1 MTLQG
6 HMLLKGAL
14 VQWTGAD
21 TYGVVTKSDHRMI
34 YVRWDSDGPPTRFA
48 VDAPPLSRVDLT
60 NQRVRLVSTDQIAVA
75 NKLTASETPTWEC
88 LVLTGDVPTT
98 NNVPEAG
105 LRPVAV
111 TDPVERFKTQRIG
124 PLQKYRLQEVT
135 RWYRTMH
142 LYDELVSLGQVGV
155 DIKPHQVSVV
165 HKVVSNYPHRFL
177 LCDEVGL
184 GKTIEAGMALK
195 ELRARGGAQ
204 RVLAIV
210 PPNLMRQWHFEMK
223 SKFNES
229 FSVLNT
235 ATVNHLANQGQ
246 TQNPFTFSQSILCS
260 SHWVANPKWAD
271 LCAQVNWDM
280 VIVDEAHHARSR
292 RSGSRVT
299 TTRLYRLVRRLAE
312 PDYFAN
318 RSMLFLTATPM
329 QLETHEL
336 YSLVELLDPALFP
349 SEEHFERHRRAVP
362 GLSRLVEK
370 LSRHG
375 FPIPE
380 EEQDATV
387 RQVADWL
394 ELDEHTA
401 RRRLTSGAEERERL
415 TSELADRHLLSEV
428 LIRNRKAVV
437 GGFWPRQAYR
447 WEVELTSEETEAL
460 QAVEDYVQYG
470 FQVAEGADNAP
481 IGFVM
486 VTFQKLMAS
495 SIAAIRTSLG
505 RRRERVLENTLRHS
519 ITGEELEDRLLND
532 EDESDVLE
540 DVGSM
545 SLSAEEELPLL
556 KNAIDSLDRVKSDSK
571 AMTLVSQLSKL
582 FVDSPNEKVLVFTQ
596 FRETLRS
603 LEEMLNAQGWGVN
616 VFHGQMNA
624 TDKDRAVEDFRNA
637 DGPRIL
643 ISTEAGGEGRNF
655 QFCHVLV
662 NYDLP
667 WNPMRVEQRI
677 GRVDRIGQ
685 EHPVSICNLWVKGTV
700 EERVLD
706 VLERRIRIFE
716 ETVGGLDPILG
727 DDTESDIRKIM
738 RLAGEQRDRA
748 LEEFGRQLEDQVRRA
763 RDAESKLGDFIMDTK
778 SYRRELAERIAGQPP
793 PIKSYDLDVFIG
805 QLLSD
810 AHTYIRQAGAT
821 YELDFQG
828 DFLDAHRELFAAGAQ
843 RRAVFRAD
851 RRPDS
856 EDIEFMAFG
865 HPIVD
870 GLVERVLGE
879 EYEGVT
885 GTRRIPSSDV
895 LAPCAGWLFT
905 YQFSVPGVRATEYLE
920 PVFVRDDTSVDTK
933 IGRSLVERAFHFD
946 DDERQIESSSI
957 PDNLDAIVPIANR
970 LADNKRAELQ
980 EQAERQATTRIERE
994 LSRLG
999 EWFDYRERVAKDR
1012 VEATRATLN
1021 RIRESGD
1028 ETQRQILPVWEA
1040 NLRRDEEILANLAP
1054 ERSRR
1059 LADVEKHRYP
1069 HVSWALKALGRIEVV
1084 DSEPADGPDADL
1096 ELREDLIAQLQS
1108 SLEARENGGSA
1119 RPAEEVAKRL
1129 GLSW

>member
-1 MTLQG
+1 MKLQG
-6 HMLLKGAL
+6 NNLTVGAL
-14 VQWTGAD
+14 VQWTGSK
-21 TYGVVTKSDHRMI
+21 TYGVVTDLDQRMI
-34 YVRWDSDGPPTRFA
+34 YVRWDSADPPTQFA
-48 VDAPPLSRVDLT
+48 IGDPPLTRIDL
-60 NQRVRLVSTDQIAVA
+60 NGQQVRLVSTGEKAVVMG
-75 NKLTASETPTWEC
+75 LTASGAPTWIC
-88 LVLTGDVPTT
+88 FVASKSGPKTV
-98 NNVPEAG
+98 NVPESG
-105 LRPVAV
+105 LRPVAL
-111 TDPVERFKTQRIG
+111 TEPVERFKARQIG
-124 PLQKYRLQEVT
+124 SLQKYRLQEVT

-184 GKTIEAGMALK
+184 GKTIEAGMVLK

-210 PPNLMRQWHFEMK
+210 PPNLVRQWQFEMR

-229 FSVLNT
+229 FSVLN
-235 ATVNHLANQGQ
+235 ADTVRFLENQKR
-246 TQNPFTFSQSILCS
+246 TENPFTFSESILCS
-260 SHWVANPKWAD
+260 SYWVTNPKWAD
-271 LCAQVNWDM
+271 LCAQVNWDL
-280 VIVDEAHHARSR
+280 VIVDEAHHARSH

-312 PDYFAN
+312 PDYFAK

-329 QLETHEL
+329 QLDTHEL

-349 SEEHFERHRRAVP
+349 SEERFESHRRAVP

-370 LSRHG
+370 LSHHG
-375 FPIPE
+375 FPIPDE
-380 EEQDATV
+380 EPDTTV

-394 ELDEHTA
+394 EVDERAA
-401 RRRLTSGAEERERL
+401 RRRLTSGAEERDRL

-437 GGFWPRQAYR
+437 GGFMPRLASR
-447 WEVELTSEETEAL
+447 WEVELTPEETEAL

-470 FQVAEGADNAP
+470 FQLAEGANDTP

-495 SIAAIRTSLG
+495 SIAAIRKSLG
-505 RRRERVLENTLRHS
+505 RRWEKVRANGLLHS
-519 ITGEELEDRLLND
+519 TTGEELEDRLLND
-532 EDESDVLE
+532 EEESAVLE
-540 DVGSM
+540 GVGAASGSVDTEL
-545 SLSAEEELPLL
+545 SLLAG
-556 KNAIDSLDRVKSDSK
+556 AIESLDRVKSDSK
-571 AMTLVSQLSKL
+571 AGVLVDQLSKL

-596 FRETLRS
+596 FRETLRF
-603 LEEMLNAQGWGVN
+603 LEDMLTSKGWGVN
-616 VFHGQMNA
+616 VFHGQMRPM
-624 TDKDRAVEDFRNA
+624 DKDRAVEDFRNA

-667 WNPMRVEQRI
+667 WNPMKVEQRI

-685 EHPVSICNLWVKGTV
+685 DHAVSICNLWVKDTI

-706 VLERRIRIFE
+706 VLERRIRVFE

-727 DDTESDIRKIM
+727 DTETDIRKIM
-738 RLAGEQRDRA
+738 RLAGEGRDRA
-748 LEEFGRQLEDQVRRA
+748 LEQFGRQLEDQVRRA
-763 RDAESKLGDFIMDTK
+763 RDAEKKLGDFIMDTK
-778 SYRRELAERIAGQPP
+778 SYRPELAERIAGQPP

-805 QLLSD
+805 QLFSD
-810 AHTYIRQAGAT
+810 ARTYIRQTGAT
-821 YELDFQG
+821 YELTFQG
-828 DFLDAHRELFAAGAQ
+828 EFLDAHREELFAAGTK

-856 EDIEFMAFG
+856 EDIELMAFG

-870 GLVERVLGE
+870 RLVERVLGE

-885 GTRRIPSSDV
+885 GTRRIPSSDE

-905 YQFSVPGVRATEYLE
+905 YQFNVPGVRATEHLE
-920 PVFVRDDTSVDTK
+920 PVFVSDDGNVDTE
-933 IGRSLVERAFHFD
+933 IGHSLVRRAFHFD
-946 DDERQIESSSI
+946 DDEREIEVSAIS
-957 PDNLDAIVPIANR
+957 DNLGAIAPIANR
-970 LADNKRAELQ
+970 IADGKRAELQ
-980 EQAERQATTRIERE
+980 EQAEGQAAARIERE

-999 EWFDYRERVAKDR
+999 EWFDYRERVARDK

-1021 RIRESGD
+1021 RISESGD
-1028 ETQRQILPVWEA
+1028 ESQRLILPVWEA
-1040 NLRRDEEILANLAP
+1040 NLRRDTELLNNLAP

-1059 LADVEKHRYP
+1059 LADVEKHRFP
-1069 HVSWALKALGRIEVV
+1069 QVSWALKALGRIEVA
-1084 DSEPADGPDADL
+1084 DLEPTDGPDAGL
-1096 ELREDLIAQLQS
+1096 ELREDFFAELQA
-1108 SLEARENGGSA
+1108 SLEAIGDGGSA
-1119 RPAEEVAKRL
+1119 HSAEEVAQRL
-1129 GLSW
+1129 GLT

>member
-1 MTLQG
+1 
-6 HMLLKGAL
+6 
-14 VQWTGAD
+14 
-21 TYGVVTKSDHRMI
+21 
-34 YVRWDSDGPPTRFA
+34 
-48 VDAPPLSRVDLT
+48 
-60 NQRVRLVSTDQIAVA
+60 
-75 NKLTASETPTWEC
+75 
-88 LVLTGDVPTT
+88 
-98 NNVPEAG
+98 
-105 LRPVAV
+105 
-111 TDPVERFKTQRIG
+111 
-124 PLQKYRLQEVT
+124 
-135 RWYRTMH
+135 MH

-184 GKTIEAGMALK
+184 GKTIEAGMVLK

-210 PPNLMRQWHFEMK
+210 PPNLVGQWQFEMK
-223 SKFNES
+223 SKFNET

-260 SHWVANPKWAD
+260 SHWVSNPKWAD
-271 LCAQVNWDM
+271 LCAQVNWDL
-280 VIVDEAHHARSR
+280 VIVDEAHHARSH

-299 TTRLYRLVRRLAE
+299 TTRLYRLIRRLAE
-312 PDYFAN
+312 PDYFSK

-336 YSLVELLDPALFP
+336 YALIELLDPALFP
-349 SEEHFERHRRAVP
+349 SEERFESHRRAVP
-362 GLSRLVEK
+362 GLSRLVEQ
-370 LSRHG
+370 LNRHG
-375 FPIPE
+375 FPIPGE
-380 EEQDATV
+380 EPDDTV
-387 RQVADWL
+387 GQVADWL

-401 RRRLTSGAEERERL
+401 RLRLSSNGQQLERL
-415 TSELADRHLLSEV
+415 TEELTDRHLLSEV

-437 GGFWPRQAYR
+437 GGFMPRVATR
-447 WEVELTSEETEAL
+447 WEVELTPEETEAL

-470 FQVAEGADNAP
+470 FQVAEGANDAP

-495 SIAAIRTSLG
+495 SIAAIRTSLV
-505 RRRERVLENTLRHS
+505 RRRERVLKNALRLS
-519 ITGEELEDRLLND
+519 MTGEELEDRLLSD

-540 DVGSM
+540 DVGST
-545 SLSAEEELPLL
+545 SLSAAAELPLL
-556 KNAIDSLDRVKSDSK
+556 QNALDSLSRVKSDSK
-571 AMTLVSQLSKL
+571 AEVLVDQLSKL
-582 FVDSPNEKVLVFTQ
+582 LVDSPNEKVLVFTQ
-596 FRETLRS
+596 FRETLRF
-603 LEEMLNAQGWGVN
+603 LEEMLTGKGWRVN
-616 VFHGQMNA
+616 VFHGQMSA
-624 TDKDRAVEDFRNA
+624 AEKDRAVGDFRDSA
-637 DGPRIL
+637 GPRIL

-655 QFCHVLV
+655 QFCHILV

-667 WNPMRVEQRI
+667 WNPMKVEQRI

-685 EHPVSICNLWVKGTV
+685 DHAVSICNLWVKGTV

-727 DDTESDIRKIM
+727 DAESDIRKIM
-738 RLAGEQRDRA
+738 RLAGEQRDQA

-793 PIKSYDLDVFIG
+793 PIKNYDLDVFIG

-810 AHTYIRQAGAT
+810 AHTYIRQTGTT
-821 YELDFQG
+821 YELTFQG
-828 DFLDAHRELFAAGAQ
+828 EFLDAHRELFAAGAK

-870 GLVERVLGE
+870 GLVERVLEE

-905 YQFSVPGVRATEYLE
+905 YQFNVPGVHATEYLE
-920 PVFVRDDTSVDTK
+920 PVFVSDDGSVDVET
-933 IGRSLVERAFHFD
+933 GHNLVRRAFHFD

-980 EQAERQATTRIERE
+980 EQAERQAATRIERE

-999 EWFDYRERVAKDR
+999 EWFDYRERVARDK

-1040 NLRRDEEILANLAP
+1040 NLRRDEELLANLAP

-1084 DSEPADGPDADL
+1084 DSEPADDPDTGLNLRQDFLA
-1096 ELREDLIAQLQS
+1096 ELQG
-1108 SLEARENGGSA
+1108 SLESSENGGSA
-1119 RPAEEVAKRL
+1119 RPAEEVAQRL
-1129 GLSW
+1129 GLAW

>member
-1 MTLQG
+1 MKSQG
-6 HMLLKGAL
+6 NNLLVGTL
-14 VQWTGAD
+14 VQWTGSE
-21 TYGVVTKSDHRMI
+21 TYGVVTKLDHRMI
-34 YVRWDSDGPPTRFA
+34 YVRWDSAGPPTQFA
-48 VDAPPLSRVDLT
+48 IGDPPLTRIDLT
-60 NQRVRLVSTDQIAVA
+60 GQQVRLVSTGERAVA
-75 NKLTASETPTWEC
+75 VSLTVSETPTWEC
-88 LVLTGDVPTT
+88 IVVTSGGPSTV
-98 NNVPEAG
+98 NVPEAG
-105 LRPVAV
+105 LRPLAV
-111 TDPVERFKTQRIG
+111 TDPVERFKAQHIG
-124 PLQKYRLQEVT
+124 PLKKYRLQEVT

-210 PPNLMRQWHFEMK
+210 PPNLIRQWQFEMK
-223 SKFNES
+223 SKFNET

-271 LCAQVNWDM
+271 LCAEVNWDM

-329 QLETHEL
+329 QLDTHEL

-362 GLSRLVEK
+362 GLSRLVEN
-370 LSRHG
+370 LNHDG
-375 FPIPE
+375 FPIHDE
-380 EEQDATV
+380 EPDATV

-394 ELDEHTA
+394 GLDERAAH
-401 RRRLTSGAEERERL
+401 RWLTSGDEERERL

-428 LIRNRKAVV
+428 LIRNRKAIV

-447 WEVELTSEETEAL
+447 WEVELTPEETEAL
-460 QAVEDYVQYG
+460 QAVEEYVQYG
-470 FQVAEGADNAP
+470 FQVAEGANNAP

-495 SIAAIRTSLG
+495 SIAAIRKSLV
-505 RRRERVLENTLRHS
+505 RRRERVLENALRHS
-519 ITGEELEDRLLND
+519 MTGEELEDRLLND

-540 DVGSM
+540 DVGST
-545 SLSAEEELPLL
+545 SLSAAAELPLL
-556 KNAIDSLDRVKSDSK
+556 ENAVDALGRVKRDSK
-571 AMTLVSQLSKL
+571 AEVLVDQLSKL
-582 FVDSPNEKVLVFTQ
+582 FVGSPNEKVLVFTQ
-596 FRETLRS
+596 FRETLRF
-603 LEEMLNAQGWGVN
+603 LEETLTAKGWGVN
-616 VFHGQMNA
+616 VFHGQMSA
-624 TDKDRAVEDFRNA
+624 VDKDNAVEDFRNA
-637 DGPRIL
+637 DGLQIL

-738 RLAGEQRDRA
+738 RLAGEQRDQA
-748 LEEFGRQLEDQVRRA
+748 LEQFGRELEDQVRRA

-810 AHTYIRQAGAT
+810 AHTNIRRTGDT
-821 YELDFQG
+821 YELTFHG
-828 DFLDAHRELFAAGAQ
+828 EFLDDHRELFVGNSK

-905 YQFSVPGVRATEYLE
+905 YQFSVPGVRTTEYLE
-920 PVFVRDDTSVDTK
+920 PVFVRDERSVDTK

-980 EQAERQATTRIERE
+980 EQAERQAATRIERE

-1040 NLRRDEEILANLAP
+1040 NLRRDEELLANLAP

-1069 HVSWALKALGRIEVV
+1069 NVSWALKALGRIEVV
-1084 DSEPADGPDADL
+1084 DSEPVDDPDAGL
-1096 ELREDLIAQLQS
+1096 ELREDFLAELQAS
-1108 SLEARENGGSA
+1108 IDAVEGGSTA
-1119 RPAEEVAKRL
+1119 HPAEEVAQRL
-1129 GLSW
+1129 GLTW

>member
-1 MTLQG
+1 MKSQG
-6 HMLLKGAL
+6 NNLLVGAL
-14 VQWTGAD
+14 VQWTGSE
-21 TYGVVTKSDHRMI
+21 TYGVVTKRDHRRI
-34 YVRWDSDGPPTRFA
+34 YVRWNSDVPPPQFA

-75 NKLTASETPTWEC
+75 VKLTASETPTWEC
-88 LVLTGDVPTT
+88 IVVTSGGPTT
-98 NNVPEAG
+98 VNVPEAG

-210 PPNLMRQWHFEMK
+210 PPNLIRQWQFEMK
-223 SKFNES
+223 SKFNET

-235 ATVNHLANQGQ
+235 DTVRYLEGAGQ
-246 TQNPFTFSQSILCS
+246 AGENPFAVFQSVLCS
-260 SHWVANPKWAD
+260 SYWVSNPKWAD

-280 VIVDEAHHARSR
+280 VIVDEAHHARSH
-292 RSGSRVT
+292 RSGN

-370 LSRHG
+370 LSHHG
-375 FPIPE
+375 FPIPD
-380 EEQDATV
+380 EEQDETV
-387 RQVADWL
+387 SQVADWL
-394 ELDEHTA
+394 DIDDHA
-401 RRRLTSGAEERERL
+401 AHRRLTSGTEERERL

-437 GGFWPRQAYR
+437 GGFMPRVATR
-447 WEVELTSEETEAL
+447 WEVELTPEETEAL

-470 FQVAEGADNAP
+470 FQVAEGANNAP

-505 RRRERVLENTLRHS
+505 RRRERVLENALRHS
-519 ITGEELEDRLLND
+519 MTGEELEDRLLND

-540 DVGSM
+540 NAGST
-545 SLSAEEELPLL
+545 SLSAAAELPLL
-556 KNAIDSLDRVKSDSK
+556 ENAVDALGRVKRDSK
-571 AMTLVSQLSKL
+571 AEVLVSQLSKL

-596 FRETLRS
+596 FRETLRF
-603 LEEMLNAQGWGVN
+603 LEETLTAKGWGVN
-616 VFHGQMNA
+616 VFHGQMSA
-624 TDKDRAVEDFRNA
+624 VDKDNAVEDFRNA

-685 EHPVSICNLWVKGTV
+685 DHAVSICNLWVKGTV

-738 RLAGEQRDRA
+738 RLAGEQRNRE
-748 LEEFGRQLEDQVRRA
+748 LEEFGRKLEDQVRRA

-810 AHTYIRQAGAT
+810 ARTHIRPTGDT
-821 YELDFQG
+821 YELTFQG
-828 DFLDAHRELFAAGAQ
+828 EILDDHRELFVGNSK

-856 EDIEFMAFG
+856 EDVELMAFG

-870 GLVERVLGE
+870 RLVERVLGE

-895 LAPCAGWLFT
+895 LAPCTGWLFT
-905 YQFSVPGVRATEYLE
+905 YQFNIPGVRATERLE
-920 PVFVRDDTSVDTK
+920 PVFVSDDGSVDVET
-933 IGRSLVERAFHFD
+933 GHSLVRRAFHFD
-946 DDERQIESSSI
+946 DDEREIEGSSI
-957 PDNLDAIVPIANR
+957 PDNLDTLAHIANR
-970 LADNKRAELQ
+970 VADGKRAELQ
-980 EQAERQATTRIERE
+980 EQAQLDAASRVERE

-999 EWFDYRERVAKDR
+999 EWFDYRERVAEDKVETTR
-1012 VEATRATLN
+1012 VTLN

-1028 ETQRQILPVWEA
+1028 EAQRQILPVWEA
-1040 NLRRDEEILANLAP
+1040 NLRRDEELLANLAP

-1069 HVSWALKALGRIEVV
+1069 NVSWSLKALGRIEVV
-1084 DSEPADGPDADL
+1084 DSEPTDSPDTGL

-1129 GLSW
+1129 GLTW

>member
-1 MTLQG
+1 
-6 HMLLKGAL
+6 
-14 VQWTGAD
+14 
-21 TYGVVTKSDHRMI
+21 
-34 YVRWDSDGPPTRFA
+34 
-48 VDAPPLSRVDLT
+48 
-60 NQRVRLVSTDQIAVA
+60 
-75 NKLTASETPTWEC
+75 
-88 LVLTGDVPTT
+88 
-98 NNVPEAG
+98 
-105 LRPVAV
+105 
-111 TDPVERFKTQRIG
+111 
-124 PLQKYRLQEVT
+124 
-135 RWYRTMH
+135 MH

-184 GKTIEAGMALK
+184 GKTIEAGMVLK

-204 RVLAIV
+204 KVLAIV
-210 PPNLMRQWHFEMK
+210 PPNLVRQWQFEMK

-235 ATVNHLANQGQ
+235 DTIRFLEGQ
-246 TQNPFTFSQSILCS
+246 TRSENPFNFSESILCS
-260 SHWVANPKWAD
+260 SYWVSNPKWAD
-271 LCAQVNWDM
+271 LCAEANWDL
-280 VIVDEAHHARSR
+280 VIVDEAHHARSH
-292 RSGSRVT
+292 RSGN

-312 PDYFAN
+312 PDYFAK

-329 QLETHEL
+329 QLDTHEL

-349 SEEHFERHRRAVP
+349 SEEHFESHRRAVP

-370 LSRHG
+370 LSHHG
-375 FPIPE
+375 FPIPDE
-380 EEQDATV
+380 DPDATV

-394 ELDEHTA
+394 QVDERAA
-401 RRRLTSGAEERERL
+401 RRRLSSGDEERDRL

-437 GGFWPRQAYR
+437 GGFMPRVATR
-447 WEVELTSEETEAL
+447 WEVELTPEETAAL

-470 FQVAEGADNAP
+470 FQLAEGSNDAP

-495 SIAAIRTSLG
+495 SIAAIRTSLV
-505 RRRERVLENTLRHS
+505 RRRERVQAKDLQLS
-519 ITGEELEDRLLND
+519 MTGEEIEDRLLSD

-540 DVGSM
+540 NVGST
-545 SLSAEEELPLL
+545 SLSAAAELPLL
-556 KNAIDSLDRVKSDSK
+556 ENAIDSLSRVKSDSK
-571 AMTLVSQLSKL
+571 AAVLADRLSKL

-596 FRETLRS
+596 FRETLRF
-603 LEEMLNAQGWGVN
+603 LEEILTAKGWGVN
-616 VFHGQMNA
+616 VFHGQMRA
-624 TDKDRAVEDFRNA
+624 AEKDQAVEDFRNGE
-637 DGPRIL
+637 GPRIL

-667 WNPMRVEQRI
+667 WNPMKVEQRI

-685 EHPVSICNLWVKGTV
+685 YHTVSICNLWVKGTV

-706 VLERRIRIFE
+706 VLERRIRVFE

-727 DDTESDIRKIM
+727 DTESDIKKIM
-738 RLAGEQRDRA
+738 RIAGEKRDEA
-748 LEEFGRQLEDQVRRA
+748 LEEFGRQLEDQVRHA
-763 RDAESKLGDFIMDTK
+763 REAEEKLGDFIMDTK

-810 AHTYIRQAGAT
+810 ARTYIRQAGAT
-821 YELDFQG
+821 YELSFQG
-828 DFLDAHRELFAAGAQ
+828 EFLDTHKELFAASAN

-856 EDIEFMAFG
+856 EDIEFIAFG

-885 GTRRIPSSDV
+885 GTRRIPSSDM
-895 LAPCAGWLFT
+895 LTPCAGWLFT
-905 YQFSVPGVRATEYLE
+905 YQFNVPGVRATEYLE
-920 PVFVRDDTSVDTK
+920 PVFVSDDRNVDTK

-946 DDERQIESSSI
+946 DDERQIEASSI
-957 PDNLDAIVPIANR
+957 PANLDAIVPIANR

-980 EQAERQATTRIERE
+980 DQAERQAATRIERE
-994 LSRLG
+994 LSRLD

-1040 NLRRDEEILANLAP
+1040 NLRRDEELLANLVP

-1069 HVSWALKALGRIEVV
+1069 QVSWSLKALGRIEVV
-1084 DSEPADGPDADL
+1084 DAEPEDGSDAGL
-1096 ELREDLIAQLQS
+1096 ELRQDLIAELQS